1 MSPLLLFALIIAAHS
16 SKCSESL
23 FKTFNNTIISILSND
38 PSSADFSV
46 LSYSGKGLNELG
58 HYETCIR
65 DPNLIFYTIYIPKP
79 RLQTHIGICLPNSCK
94 NNEVQSFLNEAL
106 PDSNLQVKSIDTIPY
121 PPSGYFIL
129 IMLILLFILGTL
141 GFFLPSK
148 PKKGVLVTFLQCFSL
163 KANYKA
169 LMQKRVTK
177 DNDYSSVLDGIR
189 VISIIQVIN
198 VHCFSFK
205 THMAVYNFYEMVK
218 IFGSFWGKFVYSGGF
233 CVDAFFWMG
242 GFLLGFLLL
251 QEVEKKRG
259 KFGILGWALVF
270 IHRILRIL
278 PVYLFFLILYNNI
291 LPSMNTGTMWYNTD
305 IINKDCDEYW
315 WTVPIFLNNFIPGGY
330 GNQCLG
336 VGWYLANDFQLFV
349 LGTLLVVMY
358 YRTARWFSWSIQF
371 IMHFIGI
378 IISYSIAQAYDYS
391 SFPGSSKN
399 FIGGNRDLYHLH
411 YTKPYTRFFPYVLGL
426 FCGFIFLRYYKQYI
440 YKETD
445 THIDPVA
452 TQIIMYSKHPKYSY
466 IIFIFGNGLAYFL
479 IAIQFELYE
488 NSDNPDIWAPWQHY
502 LFLSTNRLLYGL
514 ALSCTVLP
522 LLCGKVKIVSS
533 ILSHKVFSPLAK
545 LTFSCFLVQ
554 FGLIFAITASQ
565 NVGMQYYALTQ
576 FRDAVVCVVLSFA
589 LSLPVYLLI
598 EAPFSNLEKLLCSAF
613 AGNKNR

>member
-1 MSPLLLFALIIAAHS
+1 MSPLLLLAFILIAHS

-23 FKTFNNTIISILSND
+23 YRTFNDTLVSVLSKDLSSVDLSI
-38 PSSADFSV
+38 

-65 DPNLIFYTIYIPKP
+65 DPSLTFYTIHVPTSWF
-79 RLQTHIGICLPNSCK
+79 QTHIGICLPNTCK
-94 NNEVQSFLNEAL
+94 ADDVQNFFNENL
-106 PDSNLQVKSIDTIPY
+106 PDSHLQVGSINSIPY
-121 PPSGYFIL
+121 PPSAYFIL
-129 IMLILLFILGTL
+129 LMLILLFILGFL
-141 GFFLPSK
+141 GIYLPSR
-148 PKKGVLVTFLQCFSL
+148 PQKGFLTNFLYCFSL

-169 LMQKRVTK
+169 LMQKRVAK

-189 VISIIQVIN
+189 VICMVQVIN
-198 VHCFSFK
+198 IHCFSFK
-205 THMAVYNFYEMVK
+205 THMAVYNFYEMVD
-218 IFGSFWGKFVYSGGF
+218 IFGTFWGKFVYSGSY

-259 KFGILGWALVF
+259 KFGTLGWILVF
-270 IHRILRIL
+270 VHRILRIL
-278 PVYLFFLILYNNI
+278 PVYAFFLILYNNI

-305 IINKDCDEYW
+305 IIIKDCDEYW
-315 WTVPIFLNNFIPGGY
+315 WTVLVFMNNFIPSGY

-336 VGWYLANDFQLFV
+336 VGWYLANDFQFFV
-349 LGTLLVVMY
+349 LGTLLTVMY
-358 YRTARWFSWSIQF
+358 YRTARWFSWSLQL
-371 IMHFIGI
+371 IMYIAGI

-391 SFPGSSKN
+391 SFPPSSKN
-399 FIGGNRDLYHLH
+399 FSGGDRDFYHIH

-440 YKETD
+440 SKETD
-445 THIDPVA
+445 THSDHIA
-452 TQIIMYSKHPKYSY
+452 SYIILYSKHPKFSY
-466 IIFIFGNGLAYFL
+466 IIFIFGIGLAYFL

-488 NSDNPDIWAPWQHY
+488 NTNIPDLWTPWQHY
-502 LFLSTNRLLYGL
+502 IFLSTQRLLYGL

-522 LLCGKVKIVSS
+522 LLCGKIRFVSS

-554 FGLIFAITASQ
+554 FGLIFGVTASQ

-576 FRDAVVCVVLSFA
+576 FRDALVCVVLSYA
-589 LSLPVYLLI
+589 LSLPVYLLV
-598 EAPFSNLEKLLCSAF
+598 EAPFANLEKLLCSAF
-613 AGNKNR
+613 TGNKNR